1 MFSIAIVVSLYRF
14 RAACCNSFGF
24 DGGATSIQ
32 RDIRKI
38 YALLKVRRVLTGVSK
53 MYDNLWEKKHS
64 VTRNSRRLPGTNQ
77 NGMET
82 FDERA
87 CGRWRMILCVW
98 DLRRKW

>member
-1 MFSIAIVVSLYRF
+1 
-14 RAACCNSFGF
+14 
-24 DGGATSIQ
+24 
-32 RDIRKI
+32 
-38 YALLKVRRVLTGVSK
+38 